1 MKRCAWAE
9 NKDKHYQNYH
19 DTEWGV
25 PVYND
30 QKLFEFIV
38 LESAQAGLSWQ
49 TILNKR
55 EGYRRAF
62 KNFDPKKVAKMTAG
76 EEAKLLLN
84 PSIVRNRLKI
94 RATIT
99 NAAAFLKIQKEFG
112 SFSDYMWSWVKHK
125 PRNEKRKEPKDI
137 PAVSPLAIAMAK
149 DLKKRGFKFLGP
161 TVWYAHMQAVGMVN
175 DHTTDC
181 FRHKEISKLVRWV
194 KDVRTCVG

>member
-9 NKDKHYQNYH
+9 GKGALYERYH

-25 PVYND
+25 PVFND

-55 EGYRRAF
+55 DGYRKAF
-62 KNFDPKKVAKMTAG
+62 KKFDPRKVAKMTTLEQAALMEDNG
-76 EEAKLLLN
+76 
-84 PSIVRNRLKI
+84 IVRNRLKI
-94 RATIT
+94 AATIT
-99 NAAAFLKIQKEFG
+99 NAQAFLIIQKEFG
-112 SFSDYMWSWVKHK
+112 SFSDYMCAWVNGQ
-125 PRNEKRKEPKDI
+125 PINAKRAKMSDV
-137 PAVSPLAIAMAK
+137 PAVTTLAEAMAK

-181 FRHKEISKLVRWV
+181 FRHKEIVALTKNYGNT
-194 KDVRTCVG
+194 KI

>member
-76 EEAKLLLN
+76 EEAKLLLD

-137 PAVSPLAIAMAK
+137 PAVSPLAVAMAK

-181 FRHKEISKLVRWV
+181 FRHQEVIGLALTRFNKPV
-194 KDVRTCVG
+194 